1 MSVLGY
7 VYGVLHDPRYL
18 TRFAEELRGGFPRIP
33 LPDGP
38 EPFHRLAAFGKEL
51 LSLHLLEDSR
61 LASSPV
67 QLHGDR
73 RRLPWIDIKALCYEE
88 STGVVRLTRSGIGFE
103 GVAPEVWRYRIGS
116 YPVLER
122 WLRART
128 GQLLTVQSIREFR
141 WMAEAVRLSF
151 IVQQR
156 IQEAGLR

>member
-1 MSVLGY
+1 MINARPLIF
-7 VYGVLHDPRYL
+7 
-18 TRFAEELRGGFPRIP
+18 RF
-33 LPDGP
+33 
-38 EPFHRLAAFGKEL
+38 L
-51 LSLHLLEDSR
+51 LSDMMKPF
-61 LASSPV
+61 AA
-67 QLHGDR
+67 
-73 RRLPWIDIKALCYEE
+73 PWIDTKALRYEE
-88 STGVVRLTRSGIGFE
+88 STGVVRLTRSGLGFE

-156 IQEAGLR
+156 IQEDGSR